1 MNLSGDLEPLKRVL
15 KQMPP
20 AQSTGYSNWSARVHW
35 LGRDFEAVVET
46 LNNPVWMKMI
56 ESTGIAL
63 VREYELANAWRE
75 LGDEVRA
82 TAHFENIVAQR
93 EQILSSSWQG
103 RAYGGMTI
111 AISLARLGRL
121 EEALVLADEL
131 TTEMSYEKDS
141 MLWGWLFTHQA
152 MIKGLAGDRET
163 AVEDL
168 KVALDTPTGLPI
180 TAWDLHYDP
189 NWDFMRDN
197 PAFVELAT
205 PDNLIRTAEQ

>member
-1 MNLSGDLEPLKRVL
+1 
-15 KQMPP
+15 MPP

-46 LNNPVWMKMI
+46 LNNPIWMKMI

-75 LGDEVRA
+75 LGDEARA

-93 EQILSSSWQG
+93 EQILNSAWQG

-180 TAWDLHYDP
+180 TAWALHYHP
-189 NWDFMRDN
+189 NWDFMRDY

-205 PDNLIRTAEQ
+205 PDNLIRTAER